1 MCPGARGE
9 KISHLFKRSESN
21 DPRQTYLHIS
31 APTNLQY
38 ESLWKND
45 MENGNKEYNEKY
57 ICCFFIIWNLKNAIT
72 YNCGRVVLSRT
83 LIYFAISTFILLI
96 PYSFHVLSIIL
107 SKVWFYIVRF
117 TFPFVVN
124 QMTNPFFFFFQ
135 KYFFALI
142 ILLQMVTFIR
152 RWKQQ
157 HCFNVVKRCSC
168 QRWNR
173 EPWFDVVQH
182 CSISTVTFLTL
193 PQRWFDLVRC
203 RDVISP

>member
-124 QMTNPFFFFFQ
+124 QMTNPFFLKLKNIFLPLS
-135 KYFFALI
+135 YFCKWSHSSDVENSNTVLM
-142 ILLQMVTFIR
+142 LS
-152 RWKQQ
+152 
-157 HCFNVVKRCSC
+157 NVVHVNVEIENHDSTLFNIVQF
-168 QRWNR
+168 QRW
-173 EPWFDVVQH
+173 H
-182 CSISTVTFLTL
+182 S
-193 PQRWFDLVRC
+193 
-203 RDVISP
+203 